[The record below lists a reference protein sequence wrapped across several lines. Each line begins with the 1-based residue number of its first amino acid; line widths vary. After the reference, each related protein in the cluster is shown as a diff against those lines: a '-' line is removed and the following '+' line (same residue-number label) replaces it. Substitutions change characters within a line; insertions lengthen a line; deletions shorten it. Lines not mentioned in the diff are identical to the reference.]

1 MHSPDRQAQI
11 AEVERWLG
19 TALPIE
25 YVIFLR
31 SHEEDLIGE
40 QVFLYPAE
48 LLIERNETYETKLYC
63 PGYLAIG
70 DDSGGRAVVIPM
82 GQPLGKVYLVGH
94 GTMSPSDFEPL
105 PMSFSAWVKEECPIE

>member
-31 SHEEDLIGE
+31 SHEEELIGE
-40 QVFLYPAE
+40 QVLLYSAE
-48 LLIERNETYETKLYC
+48 LLIERNETYETKIYC
-63 PGYLAIG
+63 PDYLAIG
-70 DDSGGRAVVIPM
+70 DDSGGRAVVIPID
-82 GQPLGKVYLVGH
+82 QSLGEVYLVDH
-94 GTMSPSDFEPL
+94 GTMSPSDFELL
-105 PMSFSAWVKEECPIE
+105 PMSFSAWVKEACPIE